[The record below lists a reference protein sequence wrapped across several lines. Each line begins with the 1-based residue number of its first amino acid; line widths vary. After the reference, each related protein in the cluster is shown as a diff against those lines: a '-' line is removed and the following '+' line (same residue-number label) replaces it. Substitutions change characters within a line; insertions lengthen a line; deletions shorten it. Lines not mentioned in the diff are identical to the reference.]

1 MAENYTHSHVWTI
14 TEAKARLSE
23 MLRQANDEPQDIGVN
38 QTHVVVSA
46 EAWHKVQSRPSA
58 MGPWLIE
65 ALQGTG
71 NLELPDRSCLLYTSP
86 SPRDLSTS
94 RMPSSA

>member
-1 MAENYTHSHVWTI
+1 MTENSSHSRIWTI
-14 TEAKARLSE
+14 AEAKARLSE
-23 MLRQANDEPQDIGVN
+23 MLRQANDEPQYIGVN

-46 EAWHKVQSRPSA
+46 DAWHQVQSRPSA

-71 NLELPDRSCLLYTSP
+71 KLELPDRSEADRELP
-86 SPRDLSTS
+86 FNE
-94 RMPSSA
+94 

>member
-23 MLRQANDEPQDIGVN
+23 MPRQANEQPQYIGVN

-46 EAWHKVQSRPSA
+46 EAWHQVQSRPSA

-71 NLELPDRSCLLYTSP
+71 KLELPDRSEADREYP
-86 SPRDLSTS
+86 FNE
-94 RMPSSA
+94 